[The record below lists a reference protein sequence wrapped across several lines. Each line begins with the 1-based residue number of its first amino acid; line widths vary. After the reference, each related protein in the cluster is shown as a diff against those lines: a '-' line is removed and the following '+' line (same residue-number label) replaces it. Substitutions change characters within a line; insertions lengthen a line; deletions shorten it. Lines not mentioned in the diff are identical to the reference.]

1 MRTTGTVDWDNDH
14 TTQAITQVSGP
25 ITRIVADTGTRVKA
39 GDPLLYV
46 ASADITNAISAYRKA
61 KNRFDLA
68 QRTLDRSKDLLEHK
82 ALVAARPRD
91 RRRPTTTTRRPIC
104 RPRCRR

>member
-1 MRTTGTVDWDNDH
+1 M
-14 TTQAITQVSGP
+14 
-25 ITRIVADTGTRVKA
+25 KA

-68 QRTLDRSKDLLEHK
+68 KRSLDRSKDLLDHK
-82 ALVAARPRD
+82 AISQRDLESAEADYNDAATD
-91 RRRPTTTTRRPIC
+91 VQTALQALKIYRRRAGRHRRGRAAERADPA
-104 RPRCRR
+104 RSW